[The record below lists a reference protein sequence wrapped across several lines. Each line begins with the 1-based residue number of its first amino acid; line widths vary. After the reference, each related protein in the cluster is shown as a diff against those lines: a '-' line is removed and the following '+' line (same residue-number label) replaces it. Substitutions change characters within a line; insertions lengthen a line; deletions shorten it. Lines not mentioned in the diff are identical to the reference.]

1 MNTINGTAGYY
12 VYEMTLP
19 EEIIFAYSRHVYFK
33 ATLTA
38 NGRPVQGKMIE
49 MQVMN
54 NVTSEYHTETR
65 YTDGEGNVTFDVAR
79 LLQVMT
85 GGREKEMNDLMYDA
99 NDYAL
104 WNMKSFSFTMSIM
117 ESDHRLLL
125 NTLFPEYVV
134 VNGRHDNARD
144 WWSEERRLKWW
155 VNYPFTYDQKDTDLV
170 TIMQGAGG
178 KNIEV
183 HKMSDNALQ
192 LVRFNPAPYD
202 DGKSPTM
209 TIRLRRSDG
218 FSIVDGQMTT
228 RQFNPVHLDIDR
240 CERNDRKTYLRWL
253 GTHGEVFYWLFDNI
267 TEDIAV
273 KSDTYARTMTD
284 DTFRGLVTNRMRDNG
299 IIKDSTTTRTRT
311 IATDFLDKDYF
322 ELVASIAESPC
333 VDMLIGTEDNEKW
346 QRVLVADG
354 SFSRSLKV
362 ADRAK
367 RNRISLTIEM
377 PEI

>member
-1 MNTINGTAGYY
+1 MQTINGTAGGYAY
-12 VYEMTLP
+12 TLETP
-19 EEIIFAYSRHVYFK
+19 EELVFAYSNHVYFRLR
-33 ATLTA
+33 LTEG
-38 NGRPVQGKMIE
+38 NTPVQGMRVRCLVADGDGKE
-49 MQVMN
+49 HN
-54 NVTSEYHTETR
+54 ERR
-65 YTDGEGNVTFDVAR
+65 YTDGDGRVTFDIAR
-79 LLQVMT
+79 VLQVLT
-85 GGREKEMNDLMYDA
+85 DNRDEEMSNLMYDA

-104 WNMKSFSFTMSIM
+104 WAMSQVTVGIIL
-117 ESDHRLLL
+117 EPGDTSIELA
-125 NTLFPEYVV
+125 TIFPAHTV
-134 VNGRHDNARD
+134 VNGCHDNARD
-144 WWSEERRLKWW
+144 WWSGERRLKWW
-155 VNYPFTYDQKDTDLV
+155 INYPFTYDQKDTDLV
-170 TIMQGAGG
+170 IIMQGAGG
-178 KNIEV
+178 KNAEV

-218 FSIVDGQMTT
+218 FAIVDGQMTT
-228 RQFNPVHLDIDR
+228 RQANPVHLDIDR

-267 TEDIAV
+267 TEDIAI

-311 IATDFLDKDYF
+311 VATDFLDKDCF

-333 VDMLIGTEDNEKW
+333 VDMLIGSEDNEKW

-354 SFSRSLKV
+354 SFSRSMKV

-367 RNRISLTIEM
+367 RNRISLTIEI